1 MVICTCMHVL
11 ILLKRYQPINQSI
24 NRYLRRCRTG
34 LRKQGQRGA
43 LRVHQYD

>member
-24 NRYLRRCRTG
+24 DTSG
-34 LRKQGQRGA
+34 DAA
-43 LRVHQYD
+43 LAPESRVREALSVSNSMLD